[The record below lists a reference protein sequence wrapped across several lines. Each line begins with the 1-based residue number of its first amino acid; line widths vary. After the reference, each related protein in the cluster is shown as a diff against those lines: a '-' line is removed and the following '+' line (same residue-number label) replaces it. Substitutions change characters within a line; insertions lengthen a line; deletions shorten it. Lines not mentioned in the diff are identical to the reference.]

1 VPNLSP
7 FWRQI
12 DVAVLDLKEG
22 AGEMYER
29 FHTHDIEVLGGT
41 QIDGIAVITARQ
53 TLRERGQMIP
63 LSVACRAAFGATYR
77 WGAAAP

>member
-1 VPNLSP
+1 MRRIGVLMPLTADDAIAQARN
-7 FWRQI
+7 
-12 DVAVLDLKEG
+12 AVW
-22 AGEMYER
+22 AAA
-29 FHTHDIEVLGGT
+29 